1 MTSLTRMLAVLAA
14 LVGGVAVAPQA
25 QAADKAHRIVFQVD
39 QNDPAIMNRVL
50 TNVDN
55 VMAYYHDKGEDVQ
68 VEVVAYGP
76 GLHMLRADTSPVK
89 DRVKRMVRDS
99 FPSKVAFSA
108 CGNTRTGMEQKEGHP
123 IAIVPEASVVPAGVV
138 RITELEENGWTYIKP

>member
-14 LVGGVAVAPQA
+14 LVGGVLVTTQVRAV
-25 QAADKAHRIVFQVD
+25 DKTHRIVFQVD
-39 QNDPAIMNRVL
+39 QNDPAIMNLVL
-50 TNVDN
+50 NNVDN
-55 VMAYYHDKGEDVQ
+55 VMAYYHDKGEEAQ

-108 CGNTRTGMEQKEGHP
+108 CGNTKTGMEQKEGHP
-123 IAIVPEASVVPAGVV
+123 IAIVPEASIVPAGVV
-138 RITELEENGWTYIKP
+138 RIAELQESGWAYVRP

>member
-99 FPSKVAFSA
+99 FPSKVA
-108 CGNTRTGMEQKEGHP
+108 
-123 IAIVPEASVVPAGVV
+123 
-138 RITELEENGWTYIKP
+138 